1 MKRLIEKLSLKHGNT
16 KRSPFTIACIVFA
29 FLLCFSVTTLSGS
42 LQKSPTYDESIHLFA
57 GYSYLKWGDYR
68 INPEHPPLVKMLAA
82 LPLMALDL
90 DTTGLGAKQRDGVQQ
105 NKDYGWVLANRFI
118 YSDNDAATLFFYAK
132 LVMIASAIALGL
144 CIFLWSRELYGVE
157 AAIAALFLYCFD
169 PNIIAHAP
177 IIQTDMPFALFFFA
191 STYFF
196 WRSLNRLSW
205 FNLAAA
211 SLLFAL
217 AVIAK
222 FSFVLIL
229 PIWLV
234 LGTIKVITTPSLCSA
249 MTLPPVVTGF
259 WRKAGLVIVVLLTAV
274 SIGYIAMWLAYGFR
288 YDAVAFEHGQL
299 PVVAFTTKNPWL
311 RFLVHLSREYYL
323 LPESWVFGISAAFYS
338 LARTAYLLGEIS
350 NTGFLT
356 YFPVAFLVKTPV
368 PTLALLL
375 TVAGVTIMN
384 RENRRSAYFLLIP
397 AAAFFLVAVWA
408 RINVGLRHILP
419 IYPFLFVWIGG
430 GVGSLWNSHRR
441 TVKVGILCLAA
452 WLLGS
457 SFLTYPDYLA
467 FFNEVARSQKK
478 PYEILVDSNLDW
490 GQDLKGLRQWMDKHR
505 IDKIQFAYFGTAEPS
520 YYGINAVYLPGTLLP
535 SSPPIAKLAPKP
547 EYVAIS
553 ATHLAGVYLK
563 KPDMYAR
570 FRRRDPVAV
579 IGSSIWVYKLNPN
592 FLAGDTIGT
601 DRESAKAVTG
611 AISK

>member
-1 MKRLIEKLSLKHGNT
+1 MKHLVEKLSPNQ
-16 KRSPFTIACIVFA
+16 RNSEPSPLTTAWVVLA
-29 FLLCFSVTTLSGS
+29 LLLCFTVTTFSSS

-90 DTTGLGAKQRDGVQQ
+90 DTVGLGARQRDRVQR
-105 NKDYGWVLANRFI
+105 NRDYGWVLANRFV

-132 LVMIASAIALGL
+132 LVMIAFAIVLGL
-144 CIFLWSRELYGVE
+144 CIFLWSRELYGIE

-177 IIQTDMPFALFFFA
+177 IVQTDMPFALFFFA
-191 STYFF
+191 ATYFF
-196 WRSLNRLSW
+196 WRSLKQLTW
-205 FNLAAA
+205 FNLLTT
-211 SLLFAL
+211 SVLFAL
-217 AVIAK
+217 AAITK

-234 LGTIKVITTPSLCSA
+234 LGVVKVSTTPSLRSA
-249 MTLPPVVTGF
+249 MTLPPLVTGF
-259 WRKAGLVIVVLLTAV
+259 WRKAGLVTTILLAAAFV
-274 SIGYIAMWLAYGFR
+274 GYIAIWLAYGFR
-288 YDAVAFEHGQL
+288 YDAVALEHGQL
-299 PVVAFTTKNPWL
+299 PVVALTTKNPWL
-311 RFLVHLSREYYL
+311 RFLVSLSRDYYI

-338 LARTAYLLGEIS
+338 LGRTAYLLGEVS
-350 NTGFLT
+350 NNGFWA
-356 YFPVAFLVKTPV
+356 YFPVAFLVKTPI
-368 PTLALLL
+368 PTLFLLL
-375 TVAGVTIMN
+375 TATGVTILG

-397 AAAFFLVAVWA
+397 AAVVFLVAVWA

-419 IYPFLFVWIGG
+419 VYPFLFVWIGG

-467 FFNEVARSQKK
+467 FFNEIARSQKK
-478 PYEILVDSNLDW
+478 RYEILVDSNLDW
-490 GQDLKGLRQWMDKHR
+490 GQDLIGLKQWMDNHAV
-505 IDKIQFAYFGTAEPS
+505 DKIQFAYFGTAEPS

-535 SSPPIAKLAPKP
+535 SSPPIVELAPTPK
-547 EYVAIS
+547 YVAIS
-553 ATHLAGVYLK
+553 ATYLAGVYLE

-570 FRRRDPVAV
+570 FRQEDPVAV
-579 IGSSIWVYKLNPN
+579 IGNSLWVYKLNSDS
-592 FLAGDTIGT
+592 AVADT
-601 DRESAKAVTG
+601 TG
-611 AISK
+611 AEPGRNVE